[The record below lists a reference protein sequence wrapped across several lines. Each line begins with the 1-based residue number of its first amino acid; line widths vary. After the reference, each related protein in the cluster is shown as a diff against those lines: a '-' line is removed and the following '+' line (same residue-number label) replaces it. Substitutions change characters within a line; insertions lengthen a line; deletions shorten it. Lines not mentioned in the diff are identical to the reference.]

1 PEAVEQR
8 ALCHLP
14 SHHVRD
20 PLPSAKS
27 ESRLHRRRKHAFF
40 NSLERLLN
48 APKARAEWPR
58 FPAPHRSTNRAAICA
73 AKTDRA
79 KSVSRDFS
87 GIAPHISGLLPTSH

>member
-1 PEAVEQR
+1 MGRQVVNRHMLIKPEAVEQR

-40 NSLERLLN
+40 NSLGRL
-48 APKARAEWPR
+48 
-58 FPAPHRSTNRAAICA
+58 
-73 AKTDRA
+73 
-79 KSVSRDFS
+79 
-87 GIAPHISGLLPTSH
+87 